1 MSNFC
6 FLGMSPLPPRK
17 NSVISPYF
25 LLWFSVF
32 LPFPYRPFFP
42 PASLQLFNPSTTSVL
57 SIHIHLFL
65 HSSLSSLLFLPQLL
79 PFFDFSPSIVSIPS
93 FSFLFSLPS
102 PPSFNSLHPS
112 IVYFQLF
119 FIYIFLLFPDPYP
132 AYSSLF
138 PFTFLLIR
146 WKNSAVVT

>member
-1 MSNFC
+1 MSNCC

-93 FSFLFSLPS
+93 FSFLFL
-102 PPSFNSLHPS
+102 FHRLLHLTPS
-112 IVYFQLF
+112 ILQLF
-119 FIYIFLLFPDPYP
+119 IFSYSSYIFFCCFLTPILPTPLSFHLH
-132 AYSSLF
+132 SS
-138 PFTFLLIR
+138 
-146 WKNSAVVT
+146 